1 MTWEKPSSQQVW
13 RAIDIYQKIA
23 FGGKQ
28 PSATVKSRLDVLRP
42 VEGDAFFESKS
53 FERDPNQSP
62 PLKYSLRLG
71 NCFYPHM
78 KLVIEPRPDGSGHI
92 FRADTHDKH
101 IRPAPDSK
109 EYAMFTELMAN
120 NQKLSE
126 QIEAAWEAAGLP
138 TFKQYLRE
146 DLARRANASR
156 MP

>member
-1 MTWEKPSSQQVW
+1 M
-13 RAIDIYQKIA
+13 
-23 FGGKQ
+23 
-28 PSATVKSRLDVLRP
+28 VKSRLDALRSS
-42 VEGDAFFESKS
+42 DDSAFFDSKS
-53 FERDPNQSP
+53 FERDATPSP
-62 PLKYSLRLG
+62 PAKYNLRLG

-78 KLVIEPRPDGSGHI
+78 KLVVESTPDGLGYM